1 MAKSSPVEQLIQ
13 EYLKKKNYSTD
24 FFVGC
29 MPKLREEDCGELDAS
44 REAVPVDAD
53 EDEWPTNGALY
64 RGATIFILFSVQIT
78 YTNANRNF
86 LY

>member
-1 MAKSSPVEQLIQ
+1 MANSSPVEQLIQ
-13 EYLKKKNYSTD
+13 EYLKKKLHHR

-53 EDEWPTNGALY
+53 EDEWPTNGAPC
-64 RGATIFILFSVQIT
+64 RGATIFVCF
-78 YTNANRNF
+78 F
-86 LY
+86 LSNDIH

>member
-1 MAKSSPVEQLIQ
+1 MWLTHPRRAADSGIFE
-13 EYLKKKNYSTD
+13 KKTTPQI

-53 EDEWPTNGALY
+53 EDEWPTNGALC
-64 RGATIFILFSVQIT
+64 RGATIFVLFP
-78 YTNANRNF
+78 
-86 LY
+86 LK